1 MVIDDSTTARERIQG
16 DYRQLNINV
25 GIYLGGVDSKTAAMF
40 NHDLRFFRGTFSNVL
55 FNTMDLVDM
64 GRQITDPTSVKEVSW
79 DIDPIFSAPRDSP
92 VSFLSETSFVSFSH
106 IHPTNERTVSFLVKT
121 QTATALLLYSFTHV
135 TNEKHYIALEII
147 NHKLKLSI
155 GKDGSIISLEAQQE
169 LRDQWH
175 QIDITVSPTYLEL
188 VIDGIRNMKKL
199 EEKVSAIYGGVIYVG
214 GVNQNARAAARQDS
228 LESLQ
233 SENGMKGGILGC
245 VDKLVINS
253 RAYNIHNIHSSR
265 LISSHCGTDS
275 KCEGGRCGM
284 EPPGKASVEMTPHSD
299 SNRDEFQLLAVNPV
313 VVGEGSQV
321 TLSTDNIEIVYD
333 FKQLGIRESGIMI
346 YVVKKPKYGE
356 IEVDLGRR
364 RNSDVFT
371 YLDILGKKVKYKH
384 FGSEEVYDEVLMEVE
399 IVASSRSTEDQFPER
414 IQQRFDF
421 VLPVTIRPVNDAPE
435 IVLQN
440 NGILRIIENTKVR
453 ISPEFLYTNDADT
466 SPSQLTYIVIEP
478 PNQGYFERSGRSGE
492 RITEFTQAEVN
503 NRDIW
508 FLHIGSGNAQV
519 SLKVNDGHSSSD
531 PARIFVQTVQLNLT
545 VLKNTGLLLP
555 QGSFCK
561 ISTENLTTVSNV
573 PEQEVEIRYD
583 VRRTPRYGVLERQ
596 QYANGEWQ
604 EVSSFAQRHI
614 DNGHV
619 RYRSLGD
626 TDAPL
631 SDEFSFTVTANSYS
645 TPFSFFRIQFE
656 QVYLKVEESKLVLLH
671 EPYGTLT
678 QENLHASTNNPQL
691 LSGKIV
697 YELIRPPSMGNFFKI
712 QGPSGLGRHV
722 DFTGLTPLS
731 QASYFT
737 QEDINSGKIYYN
749 LKTSAYENIKDFTD
763 MRVHTVGTDAK
774 TVRLWIEFLPQKSD
788 VTFISNGLKDVIEGG
803 QKGIDRFSLFVQTD
817 QFRVFE
823 FTVTSKPKYGVLSLI
838 DPRSSVVV
846 SQDVNTFTT
855 NDIKDNRLVYQH
867 DDSEHDTDSF
877 TFTAVPD
884 ISRASQPH
892 NNIPEYTGTFEIQML
907 MRNDKPPER
916 LVDKVFHVVKND
928 EKLLT
933 IDDLAFTD
941 PDINFDPANLVY
953 TRRRISNGQF
963 LSARNRSQIYQFKQR
978 DLTNR
983 EILFKH
989 YGEDNGRADIDVTDG
1004 QFYTNCVLEI
1014 KAGPPVLRISEN
1026 TGSRVKNGQRA
1037 TIATHNLTVE
1047 TNMNIDES
1055 EIHFVLREQPKH
1067 GNLEIDGKI
1076 VDEFVYKDL
1085 ILNRLEYNH
1094 KGKSSDDDYF
1104 TFTLVAKDLE
1114 VDGHFSID
1122 VVLQSSQ
1129 QPPRV
1134 INNRGLKVFV
1144 GRDRNVIKQSDLLI
1158 TQSDTDPANMEYL
1171 ILVLPKHGDIYVKH
1185 VKLVSEVEMTFTQ
1198 TDIND
1203 GNVEYEPVVDSA
1215 TTDQFIFEV
1224 SNGVEAL
1231 RGLEF
1236 MIDIV
1241 PYSLSLHIQNFS
1253 VIEGGKKILS
1263 SEQIKVDE
1271 NFSQKQNLVFTLK
1284 EQPNYGRVELDDR
1297 KGIAIDSFTS
1307 NELARGLVSYVHDN
1321 SESKLDYFSIT
1332 VSEGSPSKE
1341 SEIASIYVEVE
1352 GINDEAPM
1360 IVQNLGLK
1368 VWRGSMTQ
1376 ITPEILSARDPDSSA
1391 EELVYRISPPTNG
1404 HISMLNN
1411 TFKGITTF
1419 RQSWINDDLLVF
1431 VQEGPSKGQFSFQVS
1446 DGVNTSPLSVFTVEA
1461 ESLVL
1466 TCHTPNI
1473 LHAYPNYIQPITEQ
1487 QLITV
1492 TNDLEQ
1498 SKPIIYTITAEPKHG
1513 SIVKLENGEP
1523 VRVKSFN
1530 QKDVNSSLIFYK
1542 HSGDLQGWTQNDSIE
1557 FTVNT
1562 LYAEPLNRQSLQV
1575 YISYGNLNA
1584 ENKNQLIKTS
1594 PIKVDEGGE
1603 MIVAK
1608 NNLDVTEFITN
1619 LERLGKRASLRFSL
1633 KDPPRH
1639 GTLIYQNVDLEK
1651 KERFSQR
1658 NINSHQLI
1666 YQHDDSDTSFD
1677 TFNLTLHLR
1686 IEEHS
1691 LTHGENQETTFG
1703 LVLNISIQPVNDEP
1717 IQLVTMHP
1725 GIDIV
1730 QGFTEII
1737 NRSVLYAVDK
1747 DTPPEL
1753 LVYEIST
1760 EPSNG
1765 HVGFIEDIDKKIQ
1778 RFTQLHINEGRIAF
1792 KHNFHGDSGLFYFKL
1807 SDGRE
1812 PIIED
1817 FKVNV
1822 TKVYLSITKNMTIK
1836 IVQSNNIAKIAQDNI
1851 NVTTNGLREKVI
1863 FTLMARQPRYGK
1875 IYVNGRMS
1883 NSFSQENIDDGEV
1896 SYYQKDKASGS
1907 DHFEFSVQYV
1917 HDPYS
1922 KVIFY
1927 DRVSMAVTVEPL
1939 VSMQPLE
1946 APKGERVAITLHS
1959 LDASVL
1965 AERTGDNPLYT
1976 ISGGPYFGEL
1986 VKTSHSKRQV
1996 HQESYRRRMGLKSVD
2011 KFSHEDIVY
2020 MKVFYKSDIQ
2030 NTNSFIK
2037 DNFSFVLTSYNAQ
2050 PASGIFYI
2058 GLMPSG
2064 NIPIVPVTKP
2074 TSGEVNTNVFM
2085 PVTPTSVPGG
2095 EELHRNNETVE
2106 PSRLKPDHVIIL
2118 AISIPL
2124 LIALIFIILIIYI
2137 VWRSKRKQGY
2147 TPSSKKSPHLR
2158 PQISGPFQIEQPHV
2172 HIEPQ
2177 GRGSLDSEESKS
2189 LIVEYENTHNIPN
2202 TSRQS
2207 SEEAD
2212 TIAPMIMCV
2221 PKSESAHTQPR
2232 SPDLSRTE
2240 VSSTVP
2246 TCKVTP
2252 LVSHREGEEL
2262 EGAVGGCSDDQRQ
2275 SLSSMGD
2282 MIDWITSDPELL
2294 EHCASSSPPE
2304 LRGSKY
2310 WV

>member
-1 MVIDDSTTARERIQG
+1 MYVMSTFHSQITMKGTGLSATVAKAPTTTLDLQMLKHYDFFSVNQVDDSIKVPEWQANQCVDPAKSCLQEEQAFLISGVLDNVSFYGESYVHIPYRAGLETTDLELRFKASQPYGVLLLLVGSQDFLLLQLHAGTLQLKVNYGDAETVLDLGRHRYDDLAWHSVKVTRSANVITMVIDDSTTARERIQG

-233 SENGMKGGILGC
+233 SENGMKGGILG
-245 VDKLVINS
+245 
-253 RAYNIHNIHSSR
+253 R

-712 QGPSGLGRHV
+712 QGPSG
-722 DFTGLTPLS
+722 
-731 QASYFT
+731 
-737 QEDINSGKIYYN
+737 
-749 LKTSAYENIKDFTD
+749 
-763 MRVHTVGTDAK
+763 
-774 TVRLWIEFLPQKSD
+774 
-788 VTFISNGLKDVIEGG
+788 
-803 QKGIDRFSLFVQTD
+803 
-817 QFRVFE
+817 
-823 FTVTSKPKYGVLSLI
+823 
-838 DPRSSVVV
+838 
-846 SQDVNTFTT
+846 
-855 NDIKDNRLVYQH
+855 
-867 DDSEHDTDSF
+867 
-877 TFTAVPD
+877 
-884 ISRASQPH
+884 
-892 NNIPEYTGTFEIQML
+892 
-907 MRNDKPPER
+907 
-916 LVDKVFHVVKND
+916 
-928 EKLLT
+928 
-933 IDDLAFTD
+933 
-941 PDINFDPANLVY
+941 
-953 TRRRISNGQF
+953 
-963 LSARNRSQIYQFKQR
+963 
-978 DLTNR
+978 
-983 EILFKH
+983 
-989 YGEDNGRADIDVTDG
+989 
-1004 QFYTNCVLEI
+1004 
-1014 KAGPPVLRISEN
+1014 
-1026 TGSRVKNGQRA
+1026 
-1037 TIATHNLTVE
+1037 
-1047 TNMNIDES
+1047 
-1055 EIHFVLREQPKH
+1055 EQPKH

-1203 GNVEYEPVVDSA
+1203 GNVEYEPV
-1215 TTDQFIFEV
+1215 
-1224 SNGVEAL
+1224 
-1231 RGLEF
+1231 
-1236 MIDIV
+1236 
-1241 PYSLSLHIQNFS
+1241 
-1253 VIEGGKKILS
+1253 
-1263 SEQIKVDE
+1263 
-1271 NFSQKQNLVFTLK
+1271 

-1404 HISMLNN
+1404 
-1411 TFKGITTF
+1411 
-1419 RQSWINDDLLVF
+1419 
-1431 VQEGPSKGQFSFQVS
+1431 PSKGQFSFQVS

-1492 TNDLEQ
+1492 
-1498 SKPIIYTITAEPKHG
+1498 
-1513 SIVKLENGEP
+1513 
-1523 VRVKSFN
+1523 
-1530 QKDVNSSLIFYK
+1530 
-1542 HSGDLQGWTQNDSIE
+1542 
-1557 FTVNT
+1557 
-1562 LYAEPLNRQSLQV
+1562 
-1575 YISYGNLNA
+1575 
-1584 ENKNQLIKTS
+1584 
-1594 PIKVDEGGE
+1594 DEGGE

-1619 LERLGKRASLRFSL
+1619 LE
-1633 KDPPRH
+1633 
-1639 GTLIYQNVDLEK
+1639 
-1651 KERFSQR
+1651 
-1658 NINSHQLI
+1658 
-1666 YQHDDSDTSFD
+1666 
-1677 TFNLTLHLR
+1677 
-1686 IEEHS
+1686 
-1691 LTHGENQETTFG
+1691 
-1703 LVLNISIQPVNDEP
+1703 
-1717 IQLVTMHP
+1717 
-1725 GIDIV
+1725 
-1730 QGFTEII
+1730 
-1737 NRSVLYAVDK
+1737 
-1747 DTPPEL
+1747 
-1753 LVYEIST
+1753 
-1760 EPSNG
+1760 
-1765 HVGFIEDIDKKIQ
+1765 
-1778 RFTQLHINEGRIAF
+1778 
-1792 KHNFHGDSGLFYFKL
+1792 
-1807 SDGRE
+1807 
-1812 PIIED
+1812 
-1817 FKVNV
+1817 
-1822 TKVYLSITKNMTIK
+1822 
-1836 IVQSNNIAKIAQDNI
+1836 
-1851 NVTTNGLREKVI
+1851 
-1863 FTLMARQPRYGK
+1863 
-1875 IYVNGRMS
+1875 
-1883 NSFSQENIDDGEV
+1883 
-1896 SYYQKDKASGS
+1896 
-1907 DHFEFSVQYV
+1907 
-1917 HDPYS
+1917 
-1922 KVIFY
+1922 
-1927 DRVSMAVTVEPL
+1927 RVSMAVTVEPL

-1965 AERTGDNPLYT
+1965 AERTGDNPL
-1976 ISGGPYFGEL
+1976 
-1986 VKTSHSKRQV
+1986 
-1996 HQESYRRRMGLKSVD
+1996 
-2011 KFSHEDIVY
+2011 
-2020 MKVFYKSDIQ
+2020 
-2030 NTNSFIK
+2030 
-2037 DNFSFVLTSYNAQ
+2037 
-2050 PASGIFYI
+2050 
-2058 GLMPSG
+2058 
-2064 NIPIVPVTKP
+2064 
-2074 TSGEVNTNVFM
+2074 
-2085 PVTPTSVPGG
+2085 
-2095 EELHRNNETVE
+2095 
-2106 PSRLKPDHVIIL
+2106 
-2118 AISIPL
+2118 
-2124 LIALIFIILIIYI
+2124 
-2137 VWRSKRKQGY
+2137 SKRKQGY

-2310 WV
+2310 WVKRITNLVAQVLECD